1 MEGKLKEFSRE
12 ELTKF
17 NGEDGKPV
25 YLAYE
30 GKVYDVSESK
40 LWKTGLHMRR
50 HQAGT
55 DLSEE
60 IGGAPH
66 GVEVLKRLPQVGT
79 LKAEKDPMDE
89 HLPEILLAIY
99 RKIPML
105 RRHPHPMTVHF
116 PIAFMMLFPV
126 LNILY
131 LLTGRESF
139 DISSFHV
146 LVAGLVFTPVA
157 MLTGPYNWWINYAG
171 KWSKIIAI
179 KMFGSL
185 ILITLILVIFMWRIL
200 VPDIMLQPSGA
211 RIIYLILSLALMP
224 IVTVLG
230 WFGAKMTF
238 PH

>member
-1 MEGKLKEFSRE
+1 MQDELKEFSRE
-12 ELTKF
+12 ELATF
-17 NGEDGKPV
+17 NGENGQPV
-25 YLAYE
+25 YIAHDD
-30 GKVYDVSESK
+30 KVYDVSESK
-40 LWKTGLHMRR
+40 LWKTGSHMQR

-55 DLSEE
+55 SLTED

-66 GVEVLKRLPQVGT
+66 GIEVFEKFPQVGI
-79 LKAEKDPMDE
+79 LKPEKDPMDE
-89 HLPEILLAIY
+89 HIPDFLLAVF

-131 LLTGRESF
+131 LVTGKPSF

-157 MLTGPYNWWINYAG
+157 LITGPYNWWINYAG
-171 KWSKIIAI
+171 KWSKIIAV
-179 KMFGSL
+179 KMLGSL
-185 ILITLILVIFMWRIL
+185 ILITLILVIFLWRL
-200 VPDIMLQPSGA
+200 LSPEIMLQPSGA
-211 RIIYLILSLALMP
+211 RILYLIISLTFPVLVA
-224 IVTVLG
+224 VLG

>member
-116 PIAFMMLFPV
+116 PIAFVMLFPF

-157 MLTGPYNWWINYAG
+157 MLTGPYNWWVNYAG

>member
-1 MEGKLKEFSRE
+1 MQDELKEFSRE
-12 ELTKF
+12 ELATF
-17 NGEDGKPV
+17 NGENGQPV
-25 YLAYE
+25 YIAHDD
-30 GKVYDVSESK
+30 KVYDVSESK
-40 LWKTGLHMRR
+40 LWKTGNHMRR

-55 DLSEE
+55 DLTEE

-66 GVEVLKRLPQVGT
+66 GIEVFEKFPQVGI
-79 LKAEKDPMDE
+79 LKPEKDPMDE
-89 HLPEILLAIY
+89 HIPDLLLAVF

-116 PIAFMMLFPV
+116 PIAFIFA
-126 LNILY
+126 
-131 LLTGRESF
+131 
-139 DISSFHV
+139 ISSFHV

-157 MLTGPYNWWINYAG
+157 LITGPYNWWINYAG
-171 KWSKIIAI
+171 KWSKIIVV

-185 ILITLILVIFMWRIL
+185 ILITLILVIFMWKIL

-211 RIIYLILSLALMP
+211 RILYIILSLTLVP
-224 IVTVLG
+224 IVSILG

>member
-1 MEGKLKEFSRE
+1 MEGKLKEFGRE
-12 ELTKF
+12 ELAKS
-17 NGEDGKPV
+17 NGEDGQPV
-25 YLAYE
+25 YIAYE
-30 GKVYDVSESK
+30 GKVYDASESN

-50 HQAGT
+50 HQAGK

-89 HLPEILLAIY
+89 HIPEILLAVY
-99 RKIPML
+99 GKIPML

-126 LNILY
+126 LT
-131 LLTGRESF
+131 LLHLVTGEESF
-139 DISSFHV
+139 AISSFHV
-146 LVAGLVFTPVA
+146 LVAGLAFTPVA
-157 MLTGPYNWWINYAG
+157 LLTGPYNWWINYAG
-171 KWSKIIAI
+171 KWSKIIAV

-211 RIIYLILSLALMP
+211 RIIYIMLSLTLVP
-224 IVTVLG
+224 VVSILG

>member
-116 PIAFMMLFPV
+116 PIAFVMLFPF

-211 RIIYLILSLALMP
+211 RIIYLIISLALMP

>member
-1 MEGKLKEFSRE
+1 MEDTLKEFTRE
-12 ELTKF
+12 ELSRF
-17 NGEDGKPV
+17 NGEDGRPV
-25 YLAYE
+25 YIAYE
-30 GKVYDVSESK
+30 GNVYDASESR
-40 LWKTGLHMRR
+40 LWKTGQHMRR
-50 HQAGT
+50 HQAGA

-66 GVEVLKRLPQVGT
+66 GVEVLKRLRQVGT

-89 HLPEILLAIY
+89 HIPDILLEVY

-116 PIAFMMLFPV
+116 PIAFTMLFPV
-126 LNILY
+126 LNLLY
-131 LLTGRESF
+131 LVTGKESF

-146 LVAGLVFTPVA
+146 LVAALLFTPVA
-157 MLTGPYNWWINYAG
+157 LLTGPYNWWINYAG
-171 KWSKIIAI
+171 KWSGIIAV

-185 ILITLILVIFMWRIL
+185 VLISLILAIFMWRIL
-200 VPDIMLQPSGA
+200 VPDILLQPSGA
-211 RIIYLILSLALMP
+211 RIVYILLGLTLVP
-224 IVTVLG
+224 VVTVLG

>member
-1 MEGKLKEFSRE
+1 MEGKVKEFSRG
-12 ELTKF
+12 ELAQF

-25 YLAYE
+25 YIAYE
-30 GKVYDVSESK
+30 GKVYDASASK

-50 HQAGT
+50 HQAGA

-66 GVEVLKRLPQVGT
+66 GVEVLQRLPQVGT

-89 HLPEILLAIY
+89 HIPEIILAVF

-131 LLTGRESF
+131 LVTGKKSF
-139 DISSFHV
+139 DISAFHV

-157 MLTGPYNWWINYAG
+157 LLTGPYNWWINYAG
-171 KWSKIIAI
+171 KWSKIIAV

-200 VPDIMLQPSGA
+200 VPDIMLEPSGA
-211 RIIYLILSLALMP
+211 RIIYIMLSLTLPP
-224 IVTVLG
+224 IVSVLG

>member
-1 MEGKLKEFSRE
+1 MEGKLKEFGRE
-12 ELTKF
+12 ELAKF
-17 NGEDGKPV
+17 NGEDGQPV
-25 YLAYE
+25 YIAYE
-30 GKVYDVSESK
+30 GKVYDASESK
-40 LWKTGLHMRR
+40 LWKTGVHMRR
-50 HQAGT
+50 HKGGI

-60 IGGAPH
+60 LGGAPH
-66 GVEVLKRLPQVGT
+66 GVEVLKRLPQVGI

-89 HLPEILLAIY
+89 HIPEILLAVY
-99 RKIPML
+99 DKIPML

-126 LNILY
+126 LNLLY
-131 LLTGRESF
+131 LVTGKQSF
-139 DISSFHV
+139 DVSAFHV

-157 MLTGPYNWWINYAG
+157 LLTGPYNWWINYKG
-171 KWSKIIAI
+171 KWSKIIVV

-185 ILITLILVIFMWRIL
+185 ILITGILVVFMWRTL
-200 VPDIMLQPSGA
+200 VPDILLQPSGA
-211 RIIYLILSLALMP
+211 RTIYLILSLALIP

>member
-1 MEGKLKEFSRE
+1 MQDELKEFSRE
-12 ELTKF
+12 ELATF
-17 NGEDGKPV
+17 NGDNGQPV
-25 YLAYE
+25 YIAYE

-40 LWKTGLHMRR
+40 LWKPGLHMRR

-55 DLSEE
+55 DLTEE

-66 GVEVLKRLPQVGT
+66 GIEVFEKFAQVGI
-79 LKAEKDPMDE
+79 LKPEKDPMDE
-89 HLPEILLAIY
+89 HVSDFLLTVF

-116 PIAFMMLFPV
+116 PIAFMMLFP
-126 LNILY
+126 ILHI
-131 LLTGRESF
+131 LCLVTGKESF
-139 DISSFHV
+139 EISAYHV
-146 LVAGLVFTPVA
+146 LVAGLVSTPVA
-157 MLTGPYNWWINYAG
+157 LITGPYNWWINYAG
-171 KWSKIIAI
+171 KWSRIIAVKI
-179 KMFGSL
+179 FGSL

-211 RIIYLILSLALMP
+211 KIVYILLSLTLPP
-224 IVTVLG
+224 IITVLG

>member
-1 MEGKLKEFSRE
+1 MQDELKEFSRE
-12 ELTKF
+12 ELATF
-17 NGEDGKPV
+17 NGENGQPV
-25 YLAYE
+25 YIAHDD
-30 GKVYDVSESK
+30 KVYDVSESK
-40 LWKTGLHMRR
+40 LWKTGNHMRR

-55 DLSEE
+55 DLTEE

-66 GVEVLKRLPQVGT
+66 GIEVFEKFPQVGI
-79 LKAEKDPMDE
+79 LKPEKDPMDE
-89 HLPEILLAIY
+89 HIPDLLLAVF

-126 LNILY
+126 LNIIY
-131 LLTGRESF
+131 LVTGNESF
-139 DISSFHV
+139 EISSFHV

-157 MLTGPYNWWINYAG
+157 LITGPYNWWINYAG
-171 KWSKIIAI
+171 KWSKIIAVKI
-179 KMFGSL
+179 FGSL
-185 ILITLILVIFMWRIL
+185 ILMTLILVIFMWKIL

-211 RIIYLILSLALMP
+211 RIIYIVLSLTLVP

>member
-1 MEGKLKEFSRE
+1 MQDELKEFSRE
-12 ELTKF
+12 ELATF
-17 NGEDGKPV
+17 NGENGQPV
-25 YLAYE
+25 YIAHDD
-30 GKVYDVSESK
+30 KVYDVSESK
-40 LWKTGLHMRR
+40 LWKTGNHMRR

-55 DLSEE
+55 DLTED

-66 GVEVLKRLPQVGT
+66 GIEVFEKFPQVGI
-79 LKAEKDPMDE
+79 LKPEKDPMDE
-89 HLPEILLAIY
+89 HIPDLLLAVF

-131 LLTGRESF
+131 LVTGNGSF
-139 DISSFHV
+139 EISPFHV

-157 MLTGPYNWWINYAG
+157 LITGPYNWWINYAG
-171 KWSKIIAI
+171 KWSKIIAV

-200 VPDIMLQPSGA
+200 IPDIMLQPSGA
-211 RIIYLILSLALMP
+211 RIIYIILSLTLVP

>member
-1 MEGKLKEFSRE
+1 MQDELKEFSRE
-12 ELTKF
+12 ELATF
-17 NGEDGKPV
+17 NGENGQPV
-25 YLAYE
+25 YIAHDD
-30 GKVYDVSESK
+30 KVYDVSESK
-40 LWKTGLHMRR
+40 LWKTGNHMRR

-55 DLSEE
+55 DLTEE

-66 GVEVLKRLPQVGT
+66 GIEVFEKFPQVGI
-79 LKAEKDPMDE
+79 LKPEKDPMDE
-89 HLPEILLAIY
+89 HIPDLLLAVF

-131 LLTGRESF
+131 LVTGNESF
-139 DISSFHV
+139 AISSFHV

-157 MLTGPYNWWINYAG
+157 LITGPYNWWINYAG
-171 KWSKIIAI
+171 KWSKIIAV

-185 ILITLILVIFMWRIL
+185 ILITLILVIFMWKIL

-211 RIIYLILSLALMP
+211 RILYIILSLTLVP
-224 IVTVLG
+224 IVSILG

>member
-1 MEGKLKEFSRE
+1 MQDELREFTSE
-12 ELTKF
+12 ELAKF
-17 NGEDGKPV
+17 NGEDGRPV
-25 YLAYE
+25 YIAYE

-55 DLSEE
+55 DLTED

-66 GVEVLKRLPQVGT
+66 DTEVFERFAQVGI
-79 LKAEKDPMDE
+79 LKPEKDPMDE
-89 HLPEILLAIY
+89 HIPDLLLAVF
-99 RKIPML
+99 RMIPML

-116 PIAFMMLFPV
+116 PIAFVMLFPV

-131 LLTGRESF
+131 LVTGKQSF
-139 DISSFHV
+139 DISAFHL
-146 LVAGLVFTPVA
+146 LVAALVFTPVA
-157 MLTGPYNWWINYAG
+157 LLTGPYNWWINYAG

-185 ILITLILVIFMWRIL
+185 ILITLILAIFMWRIL
-200 VPDIMLQPSGA
+200 VPDIMLQPTEV
-211 RIIYLILSLALMP
+211 RIIYVMLSLTLLP
-224 IVTVLG
+224 IITVLG

>member
-1 MEGKLKEFSRE
+1 MEDTLKEFTRE
-12 ELTKF
+12 ELSRF
-17 NGEDGKPV
+17 NGEDGRPV
-25 YLAYE
+25 YIAYE
-30 GKVYDVSESK
+30 GNVYDASESR
-40 LWKTGLHMRR
+40 LWKTGQHMRR
-50 HQAGT
+50 HQGGA

-66 GVEVLKRLPQVGT
+66 GVEVLKRLRQVGT

-89 HLPEILLAIY
+89 HIPDILLAVY

-116 PIAFMMLFPV
+116 PIAFTMLFPV
-126 LNILY
+126 LNLLY
-131 LLTGRESF
+131 LVTGKKSF

-146 LVAGLVFTPVA
+146 LVAALLFTPVA
-157 MLTGPYNWWINYAG
+157 LLTGPYNWWINYAG
-171 KWSKIIAI
+171 KWSRIIAV

-185 ILITLILVIFMWRIL
+185 VLISLILAIFMWRIL
-200 VPDIMLQPSGA
+200 VPDILLQPSGA
-211 RIIYLILSLALMP
+211 RIVYIMLSLALVP
-224 IVTVLG
+224 VVTVLG

>member
-1 MEGKLKEFSRE
+1 MQDKLKEFSRE
-12 ELTKF
+12 ELAKY
-17 NGEDGKPV
+17 NGKDGQPV
-25 YLAYE
+25 YIAHD

-40 LWKTGLHMRR
+40 LWKTGAHMMR
-50 HQAGT
+50 HESGA
-55 DLSEE
+55 DLTEDISA
-60 IGGAPH
+60 APH
-66 GVEVLKRLPQVGT
+66 DTEVLGKFPQVGI
-79 LKAEKDPMDE
+79 LKSEKDPMDE
-89 HLPEILLAIY
+89 HVPDFLLAVF

-131 LLTGRESF
+131 LVTGKPSF

-157 MLTGPYNWWINYAG
+157 LITGPYNWWINYAG
-171 KWSKIIAI
+171 KWSKIIAV
-179 KMFGSL
+179 KMLGSL
-185 ILITLILVIFMWRIL
+185 ILITLIMVIFMWRIM

-211 RIIYLILSLALMP
+211 KIVYILLSLTLP
-224 IVTVLG
+224 PVVSVLG

>member
-1 MEGKLKEFSRE
+1 
-12 ELTKF
+12 
-17 NGEDGKPV
+17 
-25 YLAYE
+25 
-30 GKVYDVSESK
+30 
-40 LWKTGLHMRR
+40 MRR

-55 DLSEE
+55 DLTED

-66 GVEVLKRLPQVGT
+66 GIEVFEKFPQVGI
-79 LKAEKDPMDE
+79 LKPEKDPMDE
-89 HLPEILLAIY
+89 HIPDLLLTVF

-116 PIAFMMLFPV
+116 PIAFIMLFPV

-131 LLTGRESF
+131 LVTGKESF
-139 DISSFHV
+139 DVSSFHV

-157 MLTGPYNWWINYAG
+157 LLTGPYNWWINYAG

-200 VPDIMLQPSGA
+200 VPDIMLQPTEA
-211 RIIYLILSLALMP
+211 RIIYIMLSLVLP
-224 IVTVLG
+224 PLITVLG

>member
-66 GVEVLKRLPQVGT
+66 GIEVLKRLPQVGT

-116 PIAFMMLFPV
+116 PIAFVMLFPF

-157 MLTGPYNWWINYAG
+157 MLTGPYNWWVNYAG

-211 RIIYLILSLALMP
+211 RIIYLIISLALMP

>member
-60 IGGAPH
+60 IGGALH

-116 PIAFMMLFPV
+116 PIAFMMLFPF

-146 LVAGLVFTPVA
+146 LVAGLVFTPIA
-157 MLTGPYNWWINYAG
+157 MLTGPYNWWVNYAG

-211 RIIYLILSLALMP
+211 RIIYLIISLALMP

>member
-1 MEGKLKEFSRE
+1 MEETLKEFTRE
-12 ELTKF
+12 ELSRF

-25 YLAYE
+25 YIAFE
-30 GKVYDVSESK
+30 GKVYDASESN

-55 DLSEE
+55 DLSEA
-60 IGGAPH
+60 IGGAPY
-66 GVEVLKRLPQVGT
+66 GIEVLKRLPQIGT

-89 HLPEILLAIY
+89 HIPEILLAVY

-126 LNILY
+126 LNILH
-131 LLTGRESF
+131 LVTGKESF
-139 DISSFHV
+139 AISAFHV
-146 LVAGLVFTPVA
+146 LVAGLVFTPLA
-157 MLTGPYNWWINYAG
+157 LLTGPYNWWINYGG
-171 KWSKIIAI
+171 KWSKTIVV
-179 KMFGSL
+179 KMLGSL
-185 ILITLILVIFMWRIL
+185 LLITLILVVFLWKIL
-200 VPDIMLQPSGA
+200 VPDIMSQPSGA
-211 RIIYLILSLALMP
+211 RIIYFVLSLALAP

>member
-1 MEGKLKEFSRE
+1 MQDELKEFSRE
-12 ELTKF
+12 ELATF
-17 NGEDGKPV
+17 NGDNGQPV
-25 YLAYE
+25 YIAYE

-40 LWKTGLHMRR
+40 LWKPGLHMRR

-55 DLSEE
+55 DLTEE

-66 GVEVLKRLPQVGT
+66 GIEVFEKFAQVGI

-89 HLPEILLAIY
+89 HVPDLLLAVF

-116 PIAFMMLFPV
+116 PIAFMMLFPI
-126 LNILY
+126 LNILC
-131 LLTGRESF
+131 LVTGKESF
-139 DISSFHV
+139 EISAYHV
-146 LVAGLVFTPVA
+146 LVAGLVSTPVA
-157 MLTGPYNWWINYAG
+157 LITGPYNWWINYAG
-171 KWSKIIAI
+171 KWSRIIAVKI
-179 KMFGSL
+179 FGSL

-211 RIIYLILSLALMP
+211 KIVYILLSLTLPP
-224 IVTVLG
+224 IITVLG

>member
-1 MEGKLKEFSRE
+1 MQDELKEFSRE
-12 ELTKF
+12 ELATF
-17 NGEDGKPV
+17 NGENGQPV
-25 YLAYE
+25 YIAHND
-30 GKVYDVSESK
+30 KVYDVSESK
-40 LWKTGLHMRR
+40 LWKTGSHMRR

-55 DLSEE
+55 DLTED

-66 GVEVLKRLPQVGT
+66 GIEVFEKFPQVGI
-79 LKAEKDPMDE
+79 LKPEKDPMDE
-89 HLPEILLAIY
+89 HIPDLLLTVF

-116 PIAFMMLFPV
+116 PIAFIMLFPV

-131 LLTGRESF
+131 LVTGKESF
-139 DISSFHV
+139 DVSSFHV

-157 MLTGPYNWWINYAG
+157 LLTGPYNWWINYAG

-200 VPDIMLQPSGA
+200 VPDIMLQPTEA
-211 RIIYLILSLALMP
+211 RIIYIMLSLVLP
-224 IVTVLG
+224 PLITVLG

>member
-1 MEGKLKEFSRE
+1 MQDELKEFSRE
-12 ELTKF
+12 ELATF
-17 NGEDGKPV
+17 NGENGQPV
-25 YLAYE
+25 YIAHND
-30 GKVYDVSESK
+30 KVYDVSESK
-40 LWKTGLHMRR
+40 LWKTGNHMRR

-55 DLSEE
+55 DLTEE

-66 GVEVLKRLPQVGT
+66 GIEVFEKFPQVGI
-79 LKAEKDPMDE
+79 LKSEKDPMDE
-89 HLPEILLAIY
+89 HIPDLLLAVF

-126 LNILY
+126 LNIIY
-131 LLTGRESF
+131 LVTGNESF
-139 DISSFHV
+139 EISSFHV

-157 MLTGPYNWWINYAG
+157 LITGPYNWWINYAG
-171 KWSKIIAI
+171 KWSKIIAVKI
-179 KMFGSL
+179 FGSL
-185 ILITLILVIFMWRIL
+185 ILMTLILVIFMWKIL

-211 RIIYLILSLALMP
+211 RIIYIVLSLTLVP

>member
-1 MEGKLKEFSRE
+1 MQDELKEFSRE
-12 ELTKF
+12 ELATF
-17 NGEDGKPV
+17 NGENGQPV
-25 YLAYE
+25 YIAHDD
-30 GKVYDVSESK
+30 KVYDVSESK
-40 LWKTGLHMRR
+40 LWKTGNHMRR

-55 DLSEE
+55 DLTEE

-66 GVEVLKRLPQVGT
+66 GIEVFEKFPQVGI
-79 LKAEKDPMDE
+79 LKPEKDPMDE
-89 HLPEILLAIY
+89 HIPDLLLAVF

-131 LLTGRESF
+131 LVTGNESF
-139 DISSFHV
+139 EISSFHV

-157 MLTGPYNWWINYAG
+157 LITGPYNWWINYAG
-171 KWSKIIAI
+171 KWSKIIAV

-185 ILITLILVIFMWRIL
+185 ILITLILVIFMWKIL

-211 RIIYLILSLALMP
+211 RIIYNILSLTLVP
-224 IVTVLG
+224 LLTVLG